1 MSRRSVGTPATTAL
15 TQAGIAFTVH
25 EFTADPR
32 DTSYGMAAAAAL
44 GLAPASVFKTL
55 IAQVDA
61 SPVVA
66 LVPVSGQLDL
76 KALAAT
82 HGGRRADVVEP
93 RDAERLTGYVVGGIS
108 PFGQRRRMPTYVD
121 ESVLLLEIVYVSGGR
136 RGLDLGVAPADL
148 LNVTGGRAAALARG
162 TPPSAGRP

>member
-44 GLAPASVFKTL
+44 GLDPTSVFKTL

-82 HGGRRADVVEP
+82 HGGRRADVVES

-108 PFGQRRRMPTYVD
+108 PFGQRRRLPTYVD
-121 ESVLLLEIVYVSGGR
+121 ESVLLLDTVYVSGGR

-148 LNVTGGRAAALARG
+148 LDVTGGRAAALARG
-162 TPPSAGRP
+162 TSTSAGQP

>member
-44 GLAPASVFKTL
+44 GLDPDSVFKTL

-66 LVPVSGQLDL
+66 LVPVSGQLGL

-108 PFGQRRRMPTYVD
+108 PFGQRRRLPTYVD
-121 ESVLLLEIVYVSGGR
+121 ETMLLLDIVYVSGGR

-148 LNVTGGRAAALARG
+148 LTVTGGRAAPLARG
-162 TPPSAGRP
+162 TPPGAGQP